1 MSRLVRLGMFIVG
14 TLVILTLGIFL
25 IGDKEFLFS
34 STYTLKA
41 SFDNVTGLNN
51 GAQVRVGGIHKGSV
65 RQILLPTRPDG
76 EMTVVMD
83 LERSTREVIKKDSR
97 AAIQTEG
104 LLGNKYV
111 EISFGSND
119 APELN
124 DGDSIGG
131 VPPLDMSDLLKK
143 ANEIL
148 DSTRES
154 TDSLKDISSKINDG
168 AGTMGALI
176 NDKEI
181 YQEAKAGTAAFREN
195 MEALKGNF
203 FTRGFFKDR
212 GYRDSSELTKH
223 EIRRLPSKRYFQ
235 SYVYNAE
242 KIFDKPDTAK
252 LKNEKTLNAA
262 GAFLEL
268 NPFALAVVVASTGVK
283 GNSDENLVLSQ
294 ARAMVVR
301 DYLAENFRFDDTRI
315 KTMGV
320 GEGSDPGDSS
330 MVQILV
336 YPVDGRVPPV
346 SSSLRFS
353 QGRTDA
359 RGNGNA
365 RQ

>member
-14 TLVILTLGIFL
+14 ALAILAIGVFL
-25 IGDKEFLFS
+25 IGDKDFLFS

-41 SFDNVTGLNN
+41 SFGNVTGLNN
-51 GAQVRVGGIHKGSV
+51 GAQVRVGGIHKGTV
-65 RQILLPTRPDG
+65 HKILLPTRPDG

-83 LERSTREVIKKDSR
+83 LESSTREVIKKDSR

-111 EISFGSND
+111 EISFGSKE
-119 APELN
+119 APQVN

-131 VPPLDMSDLLKK
+131 VPPLDISDLLKK

-148 DSTRES
+148 NSTRES

-168 AGTMGALI
+168 AGTIGALI

-195 MEALKGNF
+195 MEALKSNF
-203 FTRGFFKDR
+203 FTRGFFNNR
-212 GYRDSSELTKH
+212 GYRDSSELTKN
-223 EIRRLPSKRYFQ
+223 EVRRLPEKPPVE
-235 SYVYNAE
+235 SYVYDAT

-262 GAFLEL
+262 GKFLEA
-268 NPFALAVVVASTGVK
+268 NPFGLAVVVASMGVK
-283 GNSDENLVLSQ
+283 GNSDENLVLTQ

-301 DYLAENFRFDDTRI
+301 DYLTENFRFDDTQI
-315 KTMGV
+315 KTLGI
-320 GEGSDPGDSS
+320 GESSDPGDTSAI
-330 MVQILV
+330 QIFV
-336 YPVDGRVPPV
+336 YPLDSLVPPV
-346 SSSLRFS
+346 SSR
-353 QGRTDA
+353 DA
-359 RGNGNA
+359 AGV
-365 RQ
+365 